1 MAKDIKVIF
10 NGTKTPSGKVTG
22 VEYFVGEAALNKW
35 QNSKMFD
42 IEIIENSK
50 PKATPAPKKK
60 KSAKKESE

>member
-35 QNSKMFD
+35 KNSKMFD
-42 IEIIENSK
+42 I
-50 PKATPAPKKK
+50 
-60 KSAKKESE
+60 